1 MQLPTE
7 PAAEPPPTAGAKPGL
22 EPESTP
28 NSGVEQVRALKAR
41 VDQEKLVNA
50 QAALETAT
58 EALTLATLLSQ
69 PEALAWAQ
77 WAMGNALAHLNRY
90 REALVHFQA
99 AAGSFQAGSL
109 EQVGLFVNQLAM
121 LQELGNFEE
130 AIDLAQTTR
139 LLCERL
145 GPPARA
151 SWAALEMNLGSALE
165 QQGQL
170 EQALL
175 VYARGKTLAAPLGAT
190 VFGARMDVNCAN
202 VLKQL
207 DRFDDADAL
216 LIQARHALL
225 AEGQHQEVARVELNR
240 GRLAHRRGHYQ
251 AALVLLEQARAGF
264 DAIPNPR
271 EVAVVDLHRA
281 MVYLK
286 LNLLEEA
293 THLSLQAGTQLE
305 KEGMRW
311 LWAQAETVA
320 GQALWRL
327 GRLMD
332 ADQHLQKARELLDAH
347 APNRARE
354 LELERAWLALDARQ
368 LESAQT
374 LGESVLASLSPD
386 AAPSLKV
393 RCLGV
398 VGLAA
403 LERTPPALETAVR
416 ACAEARD
423 ILETHPLPTHAAMV
437 AQLQASIDAYHGN
450 SAGAIQALQSAVAH
464 VEQLSA
470 LLTLDELRLGFLD
483 DKQALYDALVRHQ
496 SQAEALPALLQ
507 TLCRRLQPPE
517 VAPEAA
523 PVQGGKARSLPEAQ
537 RLAAL
542 RDAWHWHQTAHV
554 DAGSEP
560 STPLP
565 SDRTQRLKGLEAELG
580 ELLRRRQLWQE
591 GLSPALESISP
602 WMQGSPE
609 LWLTQLQHRLEPNA
623 LLLQYFWEGDRLR
636 ALLLTREGV
645 WLSPGLG
652 QASFF
657 ARWLQVW
664 RFQVAQVPITGRA
677 GGLNAHLR
685 HLHRSV
691 VAPIQ
696 TWLEPMAR
704 IWLILPPDLHE
715 LPLQAA
721 WDGQQFLLERHE
733 MLHLAAPQEL
743 PDLETHPNRPAAA
756 FSATP
761 AGPVLVMSC
770 SDGNRLPFTGQEA
783 EAIARALSPHHT
795 VHLRTEQRATIAV
808 FRQESRDAAL
818 IHLAAHALFRLD
830 NPAFSWIQLADGR
843 LTVGELA
850 QLQFL
855 KRPVVTLS
863 ACETG
868 RSLPRGGGLLGMGR
882 ALLAAG
888 ARGVLLSRWQVQD
901 DATSHLMTRL
911 YARLSSLQA
920 SGVAGALRAAQCE
933 AIAAE
938 VPVHHWA
945 AFLFLHG
952 NTGD

>member
-1 MQLPTE
+1 ME
-7 PAAEPPPTAGAKPGL
+7 PPAEPPPTERAESAL
-22 EPESTP
+22 EPEVPPPS
-28 NSGVEQVRALKAR
+28 SGVEQVRALKAR

-58 EALTLATLLSQ
+58 EALTLAQTLAQ

-90 REALVHFQA
+90 REALANFQA
-99 AAGSFQAGSL
+99 AAGSFPAGSL

-121 LQELGNFEE
+121 LQELGNFGE
-130 AIDLAQTTR
+130 AIDLAEKTR

-170 EQALL
+170 EQALM
-175 VYARGKTLAAPLGAT
+175 VYARGKSLAEPLGAT

-225 AEGQHQEVARVELNR
+225 SEGQHQEVARVELNR

-251 AALVLLEQARAGF
+251 HALVLLEQARAGF

-293 THLSLQAGTQLE
+293 THLSRGAGTQLE

-327 GRLMD
+327 GRLED
-332 ADQHLQKARELLDAH
+332 ADQHLQKARELLEAH

-368 LESAQT
+368 LESAQA

-403 LERTPPALETAVR
+403 LERTPPALERAVH
-416 ACAEARD
+416 ASAEARA
-423 ILETHPLPTHAAMV
+423 ILETHSLPTLAAMV
-437 AQLQASIDAYHGN
+437 AQLQARVETHYGN
-450 SAGAIQALQSAVAH
+450 SAGAIQALHAAVAH
-464 VEQLSA
+464 VEHLSA

-483 DKQALYDALVRHQ
+483 DKQALYDALVQHQ
-496 SQAEALPALLQ
+496 SQKEDLPALLQ
-507 TLCRRLQPPE
+507 TLSRRLQPPE
-517 VAPEAA
+517 VAGEEVEPEARA
-523 PVQGGKARSLPEAQ
+523 LPDAQ

-542 RDAWHWHQTAHV
+542 RDAWHWHQTAHL
-554 DAGSEP
+554 DAGGEP
-560 STPLP
+560 STAVPT
-565 SDRTQRLKGLEAELG
+565 DRTQRLKGLEAELG
-580 ELLRRRQLWQE
+580 ELVRRRQLWLE
-591 GLSPALESISP
+591 GSSPAPESPSP
-602 WMQGSPE
+602 WMQASPE
-609 LWLTQLQHRLEPNA
+609 LWQVQLQQRLEPNA

-636 ALLLTREGV
+636 ALGLTRDAV

-664 RFQVAQVPITGRA
+664 RFQVAQAPITGRA
-677 GGLNAHLR
+677 AGLNAHLR
-685 HLHRSV
+685 HLYRSV

-696 TWLEPMAR
+696 TRLEPVAR

-733 MLHLAAPQEL
+733 VLHLAAPQEL
-743 PDLETHPNRPAAA
+743 PELETGFDRGSSDPLSAASMPSTGHA
-756 FSATP
+756 
-761 AGPVLVMSC
+761 LVMGY

-783 EAIARALSPHHT
+783 EAIALALGLHHP
-795 VHLRTEQRATIAV
+795 VHLRTEQAATIAA
-808 FRQESRDAAL
+808 FQQQSRDAAL

-888 ARGVLLSRWQVQD
+888 AKGVLLSRWQVQD
-901 DATSHLMTRL
+901 DATSHLMTGL
-911 YARLSSLQA
+911 YARLTSLQA
-920 SGVAGALRAAQCE
+920 SGVAQALRAAQCE
-933 AIAAE
+933 AIAAQ

-952 NTGD
+952 NAGD